1 VFDPETANWEEQMR
15 IEGSVTAISWIPS
28 EAIEGLPKLPFEF
41 GVGHYDEPPPDRIDG
56 PADLEQLRDADRFRE
71 ANLLHAWIEV
81 EDGKV
86 VDSGYFGGGL
96 VGATTFRFGPKSIVV
111 PGVAFEVLRA
121 KPEISDEGA
130 RFVQTVGGRA
140 GFPAPRLVKGGPLFR
155 IHSATAWTTLAL
167 TLHADG
173 RIEHELVGA
182 SPFPRHWIYG
192 NDGELA
198 QKSGTVDF
206 KTWYRESH
214 GDNTPWGDEE
224 SEAVV
229 AAAET
234 ALERELSRTL
244 LSGDAKLTR
253 RDLGEGAV
261 LVSQGA
267 EEDALYLVLDGV
279 LGVEVDGEQVAEMGP
294 GTMVGERASLEGG
307 VRTATLRALTP
318 IRVAVIPAELV
329 GEGDLATLAADRRRE
344 D

>member
-1 VFDPETANWEEQMR
+1 MR
-15 IEGSVTAISWIPS
+15 VEGSVTAISWIPS
-28 EAIEGLPKLPFEF
+28 EAIEGLPKLPFEL
-41 GVGHYDEPPPDRIDG
+41 GVGHYDEPPPDRLEPG
-56 PADLEQLRDADRFRE
+56 DLGRLRDADRFRE
-71 ANLLHAWIEV
+71 ANELNAWIEV
-81 EDGKV
+81 EDGAI
-86 VDSGYFGGGL
+86 VDAGYGGGGL
-96 VGATTFRFGPKSIVV
+96 VGSTTFRLGPKAIVV
-111 PGVAFEVLRA
+111 PGVPFEVLR
-121 KPEISDEGA
+121 PEPEVSRDRV

-140 GFPAPRLVKGGPLFR
+140 GFPAPRLVKGGPRFR

-182 SPFPRHWIYG
+182 SPFPRHWIYDHEG
-192 NDGELA
+192 NLA

-244 LSGDAKLTR
+244 LSGDAKLPR
-253 RDLGEGAV
+253 RRLEEGEV
-261 LVSQGA
+261 LVEQGTPG
-267 EEDALYLVLDGV
+267 DDLYLLIDGV
-279 LGVEVDGEQVAEMGP
+279 LAVEVDGEEVAEMGP
-294 GTMVGERASLEGG
+294 GTMLGERASLEGG

-318 IRVAVIPAELV
+318 CRVAVIASELV
-329 GEGDLATLAADRRRE
+329 GEGELATLAADRRRE
-344 D
+344 G

>member
-1 VFDPETANWEEQMR
+1 MR
-15 IEGSVTAISWIPS
+15 VEGSVTAISWIPS
-28 EAIEGLPKLPFEF
+28 EAIEGLPKLPFEL
-41 GVGHYDEPPPDRIDG
+41 GVGSYDEPPPDRIAG
-56 PADLEQLRDADRFRE
+56 PSDLEQLRDSDRFRE

-81 EDGKV
+81 EDGSIV
-86 VDSGYFGGGL
+86 GAGYFGGGL
-96 VGATTFRFGPKSIVV
+96 VGSTTFRLGPKAIVV
-111 PGVAFEVLRA
+111 PGVPFEVLRA
-121 KPEISDEGA
+121 EPEISGDRA

-182 SPFPRHWIYG
+182 SPFPRHWIYD
-192 NDGELA
+192 NDGNLA
-198 QKSGTVDF
+198 EKSGTVDF
-206 KTWYRESH
+206 KTWYRSSH
-214 GDNTPWGDEE
+214 GDNTPWGAEE
-224 SEAVV
+224 SETMV
-229 AAAET
+229 AAAES

-244 LSGDAKLTR
+244 LSGDAKLDR
-253 RDLGEGAV
+253 RNIGEGGV
-261 LVSQGA
+261 LVTQGA
-267 EEDALYLVLDGV
+267 ADDTLYLVLDGV

-344 D
+344 G

>member
-1 VFDPETANWEEQMR
+1 MR
-15 IEGSVTAISWIPS
+15 VEGSVTAISWIPS
-28 EAIEGLPKLPFEF
+28 EAIEGLPKLPFEL
-41 GVGHYDEPPPDRIDG
+41 GVGHYDEPPPDRLEPG
-56 PADLEQLRDADRFRE
+56 DLGRLRDADRFRE
-71 ANLLHAWIEV
+71 ANELNAWIEV
-81 EDGKV
+81 EDGAI
-86 VDSGYFGGGL
+86 VDAGYGGGGL
-96 VGATTFRFGPKSIVV
+96 VGSTTFRLGPKAIVV
-111 PGVAFEVLRA
+111 PGVPFEVLR
-121 KPEISDEGA
+121 PEPEVSRDRV

-140 GFPAPRLVKGGPLFR
+140 GFPAPRLVKGGPRFR

-182 SPFPRHWIYG
+182 SPFPRHWIYDHEG
-192 NDGELA
+192 NLA

-244 LSGDAKLTR
+244 LSGDTKLPR
-253 RDLGEGAV
+253 RKLEEGEV
-261 LVSQGA
+261 LVEQGA
-267 EEDALYLVLDGV
+267 PGDDLYLLIDGV
-279 LGVEVDGEQVAEMGP
+279 LAVEVDGEEVAEMGP
-294 GTMVGERASLEGG
+294 GTMLGERASLEGG

-318 IRVAVIPAELV
+318 CRVAVIASELV
-329 GEGDLATLAADRRRE
+329 AEGELVTLAADRRRE
-344 D
+344 A